1 MIKMHLHY
9 SNKQHLHLTVLP
21 DEKYT
26 QVQTKKET
34 KTSVVER
41 RNDRAGF
48 WTTAVGKLWRDALY
62 DDTIGRNGM
71 II

>member
-1 MIKMHLHY
+1 MHLHY

-48 WTTAVGKLWRDALY
+48 WTTAVGKL
-62 DDTIGRNGM
+62 
-71 II
+71 